1 MTPGYEIAEETGKK
15 KKKISKKQACK
26 KYFDSHESPR
36 VRNGDGERVGLMR
49 LLEEPLEVIR
59 LEV

>member
-1 MTPGYEIAEETGKK
+1 MTPGYEIAEETG
-15 KKKISKKQACK
+15 K